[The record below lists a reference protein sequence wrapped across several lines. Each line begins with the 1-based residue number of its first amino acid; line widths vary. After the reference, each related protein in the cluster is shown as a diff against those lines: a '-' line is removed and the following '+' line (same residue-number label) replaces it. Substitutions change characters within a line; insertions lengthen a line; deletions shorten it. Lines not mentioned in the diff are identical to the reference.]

1 MSLCITIVSFPHAIA
16 CRRRPGDN
24 VLYNVLNAPII
35 WPVIPILS
43 EVDRVRKAMAAVLI
57 LLCLVVPASAKVY
70 KAKDIPGTVREKV
83 AGGEGNLDCRYAV
96 ASGAAS
102 ADAALQVIGMLKLE
116 PGCSIGFH
124 KHAAN
129 EETYVFISGTGI
141 YTDTDGAKYDVAPGD
156 MTVTSK
162 GESHGLA
169 NNGKTPLVWVGV
181 IAQK

>member
-1 MSLCITIVSFPHAIA
+1 MISIS
-16 CRRRPGDN
+16 
-24 VLYNVLNAPII
+24 
-35 WPVIPILS
+35 S
-43 EVDRVRKAMAAVLI
+43 EVDQVRKAAAALLI
-57 LLCLVVPASAKVY
+57 LLCMAVPASAKVY
-70 KAKDIPGTVREKV
+70 KAADIPGTVREKV
-83 AGGEGNLDCRYAV
+83 AGGVGNLDCRYAV

-116 PGCSIGFH
+116 PGCSIGVH

-141 YTDTDGAKYDVAPGD
+141 YTDTDGKTYEVAPGD